1 MTRIRNLFGL
11 LETLFNSRRLRT
23 ILAALIFFIFLFGYL
38 FYVSEPD
45 VRNLGD
51 GIWWAL
57 VTITTVGYGDITPVT
72 TLGRVVASSLMLL
85 GLGLIATIT
94 AIVSAKFIQNFVD
107 HLTNDDVLE
116 KLDELELELDDIK
129 KKREIKEQL
138 VCRDIIKEILNFG
151 VSEHQKK
158 FLIYLL
164 SLELEDVN
172 LMKKID
178 ATINNK
184 ELAEKPKLIIDPK
197 ELK

>member
-23 ILAALIFFIFLFGYL
+23 ILAALMFFIFLFGYL

-72 TLGRVVASSLMLL
+72 NLGRVVASSLMLL

-107 HLTNDDVLE
+107 HHTNDDVLE
-116 KLDELELELDDIK
+116 KLDEMQLELDDIK
-129 KKREIKEQL
+129 KKLQ
-138 VCRDIIKEILNFG
+138 
-151 VSEHQKK
+151 
-158 FLIYLL
+158 
-164 SLELEDVN
+164 
-172 LMKKID
+172 
-178 ATINNK
+178 
-184 ELAEKPKLIIDPK
+184 
-197 ELK
+197 

>member
-72 TLGRVVASSLMLL
+72 TLGRIVASSLMLL

-107 HLTNDDVLE
+107 HHTNDDVLE
-116 KLDELELELDDIK
+116 KLDELQLELDDIK
-129 KKREIKEQL
+129 KKLQ
-138 VCRDIIKEILNFG
+138 
-151 VSEHQKK
+151 
-158 FLIYLL
+158 
-164 SLELEDVN
+164 
-172 LMKKID
+172 
-178 ATINNK
+178 
-184 ELAEKPKLIIDPK
+184 
-197 ELK
+197 

>member
-1 MTRIRNLFGL
+1 MTRIKNLIGL

-23 ILAALIFFIFLFGYL
+23 IIAALIFFIFLFGYL

-107 HLTNDDVLE
+107 HHTNDDVLE
-116 KLDELELELDDIK
+116 KLDEMQLELDDIK
-129 KKREIKEQL
+129 KKLQ
-138 VCRDIIKEILNFG
+138 
-151 VSEHQKK
+151 
-158 FLIYLL
+158 
-164 SLELEDVN
+164 
-172 LMKKID
+172 
-178 ATINNK
+178 
-184 ELAEKPKLIIDPK
+184 
-197 ELK
+197 

>member
-1 MTRIRNLFGL
+1 MCIRDRFLIVRRELTRIRNLIGL

-51 GIWWAL
+51 GVWWAL

-107 HLTNDDVLE
+107 HHTNDDVLE
-116 KLDELELELDDIK
+116 KLDEMQLELDDIK
-129 KKREIKEQL
+129 KKLQ
-138 VCRDIIKEILNFG
+138 
-151 VSEHQKK
+151 
-158 FLIYLL
+158 
-164 SLELEDVN
+164 
-172 LMKKID
+172 
-178 ATINNK
+178 
-184 ELAEKPKLIIDPK
+184 
-197 ELK
+197 

>member
-23 ILAALIFFIFLFGYL
+23 ILAALLFFIFLFGYL

-94 AIVSAKFIQNFVD
+94 AIVSSKFIQNFVD
-107 HLTNDDVLE
+107 HHTNDDVLE
-116 KLDELELELDDIK
+116 KLDEMQLELDDIK
-129 KKREIKEQL
+129 KKLQ
-138 VCRDIIKEILNFG
+138 
-151 VSEHQKK
+151 
-158 FLIYLL
+158 
-164 SLELEDVN
+164 
-172 LMKKID
+172 
-178 ATINNK
+178 
-184 ELAEKPKLIIDPK
+184 
-197 ELK
+197 

>member
-1 MTRIRNLFGL
+1 MTRIKNLFGL

-23 ILAALIFFIFLFGYL
+23 ILAALLFFIFLFGYL

-94 AIVSAKFIQNFVD
+94 AIVSAKFIQNLVD
-107 HLTNDDVLE
+107 HHTNDDVLE
-116 KLDELELELDDIK
+116 KLDEMQLELDDIK
-129 KKREIKEQL
+129 KKLQ
-138 VCRDIIKEILNFG
+138 
-151 VSEHQKK
+151 
-158 FLIYLL
+158 
-164 SLELEDVN
+164 
-172 LMKKID
+172 
-178 ATINNK
+178 
-184 ELAEKPKLIIDPK
+184 
-197 ELK
+197 

>member
-1 MTRIRNLFGL
+1 MTRIKNLFGL

-45 VRNLGD
+45 VKNLGD

-107 HLTNDDVLE
+107 HHTNDEVLE
-116 KLDELELELDDIK
+116 KLDELQLELDDIK
-129 KKREIKEQL
+129 KKLQ
-138 VCRDIIKEILNFG
+138 
-151 VSEHQKK
+151 
-158 FLIYLL
+158 
-164 SLELEDVN
+164 
-172 LMKKID
+172 
-178 ATINNK
+178 
-184 ELAEKPKLIIDPK
+184 
-197 ELK
+197 

>member
-1 MTRIRNLFGL
+1 MTRIKNFFGL

-45 VRNLGD
+45 VRNFGD
-51 GIWWAL
+51 GVWWAL

-107 HLTNDDVLE
+107 HHTNDDVLE
-116 KLDELELELDDIK
+116 KLDEMQLELDDIK
-129 KKREIKEQL
+129 KKLQ
-138 VCRDIIKEILNFG
+138 
-151 VSEHQKK
+151 
-158 FLIYLL
+158 
-164 SLELEDVN
+164 
-172 LMKKID
+172 
-178 ATINNK
+178 
-184 ELAEKPKLIIDPK
+184 
-197 ELK
+197 

>member
-1 MTRIRNLFGL
+1 MTRIRNLIGL

-23 ILAALIFFIFLFGYL
+23 ILAALLFFIFLFGYL

-107 HLTNDDVLE
+107 HHTNDDVLE
-116 KLDELELELDDIK
+116 KLDEMQLELDDIK
-129 KKREIKEQL
+129 KKLQ
-138 VCRDIIKEILNFG
+138 
-151 VSEHQKK
+151 
-158 FLIYLL
+158 
-164 SLELEDVN
+164 
-172 LMKKID
+172 
-178 ATINNK
+178 
-184 ELAEKPKLIIDPK
+184 
-197 ELK
+197 

>member
-23 ILAALIFFIFLFGYL
+23 ILAALPFFIFLFGYL

-107 HLTNDDVLE
+107 HHTNDDVLE
-116 KLDELELELDDIK
+116 KLDEMQLELDDIK
-129 KKREIKEQL
+129 KKLQ
-138 VCRDIIKEILNFG
+138 
-151 VSEHQKK
+151 
-158 FLIYLL
+158 
-164 SLELEDVN
+164 
-172 LMKKID
+172 
-178 ATINNK
+178 
-184 ELAEKPKLIIDPK
+184 
-197 ELK
+197 

>member
-23 ILAALIFFIFLFGYL
+23 ILAALLFFIFLFGYL

-45 VRNLGD
+45 VRDLGD

-107 HLTNDDVLE
+107 HHTNDDVLE
-116 KLDELELELDDIK
+116 KLNEMQLELDDIK
-129 KKREIKEQL
+129 KKLQ
-138 VCRDIIKEILNFG
+138 
-151 VSEHQKK
+151 
-158 FLIYLL
+158 
-164 SLELEDVN
+164 
-172 LMKKID
+172 
-178 ATINNK
+178 
-184 ELAEKPKLIIDPK
+184 
-197 ELK
+197 

>member
-23 ILAALIFFIFLFGYL
+23 ILAALIFSIFLFGYL

-51 GIWWAL
+51 GVWWAL

-107 HLTNDDVLE
+107 HHTNDDVLE
-116 KLDELELELDDIK
+116 KLDEMQLELDDIK
-129 KKREIKEQL
+129 KKLQ
-138 VCRDIIKEILNFG
+138 
-151 VSEHQKK
+151 
-158 FLIYLL
+158 
-164 SLELEDVN
+164 
-172 LMKKID
+172 
-178 ATINNK
+178 
-184 ELAEKPKLIIDPK
+184 
-197 ELK
+197 

>member
-1 MTRIRNLFGL
+1 MTRIKNLFGL
-11 LETLFNSRRLRT
+11 IETLFNSRRLRT

-45 VRNLGD
+45 VRDLGD

-107 HLTNDDVLE
+107 HHTNDDVLE
-116 KLDELELELDDIK
+116 KLDEMQLELDDIK
-129 KKREIKEQL
+129 KKLQ
-138 VCRDIIKEILNFG
+138 
-151 VSEHQKK
+151 
-158 FLIYLL
+158 
-164 SLELEDVN
+164 
-172 LMKKID
+172 
-178 ATINNK
+178 
-184 ELAEKPKLIIDPK
+184 
-197 ELK
+197 

>member
-1 MTRIRNLFGL
+1 MTRIRNLIGL

-94 AIVSAKFIQNFVD
+94 AIVSSKFIQNFVD
-107 HLTNDDVLE
+107 HHTNDDVLE
-116 KLDELELELDDIK
+116 KLDEMQLELDDIK
-129 KKREIKEQL
+129 KKLQ
-138 VCRDIIKEILNFG
+138 
-151 VSEHQKK
+151 
-158 FLIYLL
+158 
-164 SLELEDVN
+164 
-172 LMKKID
+172 
-178 ATINNK
+178 
-184 ELAEKPKLIIDPK
+184 
-197 ELK
+197 

>member
-1 MTRIRNLFGL
+1 MTRIRNLIGL

-23 ILAALIFFIFLFGYL
+23 ILAALIFFIFIFGYL

-107 HLTNDDVLE
+107 HHTNDDVLE
-116 KLDELELELDDIK
+116 KLDEMQLELDDIK
-129 KKREIKEQL
+129 KKLQ
-138 VCRDIIKEILNFG
+138 
-151 VSEHQKK
+151 
-158 FLIYLL
+158 
-164 SLELEDVN
+164 
-172 LMKKID
+172 
-178 ATINNK
+178 
-184 ELAEKPKLIIDPK
+184 
-197 ELK
+197 